1 MNPEPAAVVAPA
13 DSRVLLGSFGP
24 HSLLF
29 IKEKFFAFHEL
40 LGDLKTRWLEAFKD
54 GDYALCRLTPDKY
67 HYVHTP
73 VSGRVVDF
81 YPIAGHYHSCN
92 PGAVVSLADPY
103 SKNMRMV
110 TIIDTDVDGGSGVG
124 LVAVVEVVA
133 LMVGEIS
140 QRYSHEFYDDPQAM
154 VPGLMLGK
162 GQPKSLFKPGSST
175 VVCLFQ
181 PGRLDFDQDLIDNQT
196 SPNAVSRFSR
206 GFGQPLVE
214 TEVRGARTDRQGRGP
229 RLKRGKEIMDNLLFT
244 LGLGALFAVL
254 LWWSRR
260 LPGERWQ
267 IAAAIPVG
275 RSDNGRWRGVNLTFY
290 GMFTANAVLL
300 AAALMLVML
309 GSLGISPFEVMVV
322 MLPLISLS
330 APAARLVA
338 RWVEHKP
345 RHPHRGRGGLRGPAT
360 RSLAHPFWPGPAW
373 TARPGPFYRSPRC
386 WPPW

>member
-1 MNPEPAAVVAPA
+1 MSLTTHQYIDRHSGQVRTERLFADRLVNFLYSEVREKTPTVFKAITSARGSSLLGLLNFEAMLGVRLKATTEAVRSWGVDLGECLDDPATLDTPGKLFTRKIRYWQTRPMNPEPSAVVAPA

-92 PGAVVSLADPY
+92 PGAVVSLVDPY

-140 QRYSHEFYDDPQAM
+140 QRYSQEFYDDPQPM
-154 VPGLMLGK
+154 TPGLMLTK

-181 PGRLDFDQDLIDNQT
+181 PGRMDFDQDLIDNQA
-196 SPNAVSRFSR
+196 SPKAVSRFSC

-214 TEVRGARTDRQGRGP
+214 TEVRVREQIGR
-229 RLKRGKEIMDNLLFT
+229 
-244 LGLGALFAVL
+244 
-254 LWWSRR
+254 
-260 LPGERWQ
+260 
-267 IAAAIPVG
+267 AAA
-275 RSDNGRWRGVNLTFY
+275 RS
-290 GMFTANAVLL
+290 
-300 AAALMLVML
+300 
-309 GSLGISPFEVMVV
+309 
-322 MLPLISLS
+322 
-330 APAARLVA
+330 
-338 RWVEHKP
+338 
-345 RHPHRGRGGLRGPAT
+345 
-360 RSLAHPFWPGPAW
+360 
-373 TARPGPFYRSPRC
+373 
-386 WPPW
+386 